1 MTCERNSD
9 NKYSFISLILRHLHL
24 LFKQWML
31 LEKKS
36 GFSRSMI
43 KNLCKSDRGI
53 FWEIMQKKDGN
64 TARISPLINLPL
76 SAEFGGVS
84 RKCGT
89 GLDAPDRQKNCS
101 PPERPLCAN
110 NGRSIFAPNTSIQK
124 LTFFC
129 FFCFS
134 MKALDFL
141 FFESYIINKKIL
153 FIEGGLPWL

>member
-1 MTCERNSD
+1 MLPGVMTVSPD
-9 NKYSFISLILRHLHL
+9 S
-24 LFKQWML
+24 M
-31 LEKKS
+31 EKE
-36 GFSRSMI
+36 
-43 KNLCKSDRGI
+43 LCKYGRAISG
-53 FWEIMQKKDGN
+53 EIMQKKYWGIV
-64 TARISPLINLPL
+64 RIDPLINSPL
-76 SAEFGGVS
+76 FAKLRDML

-89 GLDAPDRQKNCS
+89 GSHAPDRQKSCS

>member
-1 MTCERNSD
+1 MICKRNSD
-9 NKYSFISLILRHLHL
+9 NKYGFIPLVLRDLHL
-24 LFKQWML
+24 LFKQCML
-31 LEKKS
+31 LKKADFS
-36 GFSRSMI
+36 GSMI
-43 KNLCKSDRGI
+43 K
-53 FWEIMQKKDGN
+53 EIMQLKRRDILGNYGN

>member
-1 MTCERNSD
+1 MTCKRNSD
-9 NKYSFISLILRHLHL
+9 NKYGFISLILSQLHL

-31 LEKKS
+31 PEKKS
-36 GFSRSMI
+36 GFCSQHDKRFMQLRQRDI
-43 KNLCKSDRGI
+43 LGNYAEKNG
-53 FWEIMQKKDGN
+53 G
-64 TARISPLINLPL
+64 TARIALLINSPL
-76 SAEFGGVS
+76 SAKLQGVL

-124 LTFFC
+124 LIFFC